1 MKKMKI
7 LALMALTTLVLS
19 GCQTTS
25 DREAALEDQ
34 VEQLEQ
40 QVTSLE
46 QQQSEPD
53 SHYESQDEVSVPDD
67 VSDET
72 AQEDTSENSVS
83 FSNEDLDSLAAS
95 VNDIIKKVDKL
106 VSGGA
111 SNQQEFFTL
120 QDEFNEVE
128 NRMDYYEE
136 QIEYDF
142 RQGNLSHDEARKAE
156 FDLEKLE
163 DKLDN
168 AEEKLEYAFGYD
180 D

>member
-1 MKKMKI
+1 MKKMKMLGI
-7 LALMALTTLVLS
+7 LTLTALVLS
-19 GCQTTS
+19 GCQAPS

-46 QQQSEPD
+46 QQQTEEVVLEAELENEEVAPSSSSSDFSED
-53 SHYESQDEVSVPDD
+53 
-67 VSDET
+67 
-72 AQEDTSENSVS
+72 N
-83 FSNEDLDSLAAS
+83 LDSLTTAVDDLVEKA
-95 VNDIIKKVDKL
+95 DKL

-111 SNQQEFFTL
+111 SNQQDFFNLQGEF
-120 QDEFNEVE
+120 QEIE
-128 NRMDYYEE
+128 NRLDYYEE
-136 QIEYDF
+136 QIEHEL
-142 RQGNLSHDEARKAE
+142 RQGNLSHDEARKIE

-168 AEEKLEYAFGYD
+168 AEERLEYAFGYD